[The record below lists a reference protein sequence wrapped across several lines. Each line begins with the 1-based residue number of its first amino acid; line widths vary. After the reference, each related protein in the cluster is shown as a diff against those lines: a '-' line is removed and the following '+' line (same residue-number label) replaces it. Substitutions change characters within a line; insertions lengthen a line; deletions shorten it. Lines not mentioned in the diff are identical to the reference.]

1 MQKTLSEKIGISG
14 YGCCCGA
21 GIDHHSAWDTLKQGR
36 VNCVMDPAR
45 YFVPGREAPL
55 FLVNE
60 EEILDIITSGVVPSS
75 RSGDCPIALNKLNRT
90 ILLTL
95 AAMINLLKTA
105 GVSLDSLQ
113 EKRVGVAVGTTV
125 GCTFNNEDY
134 YFDWKNNNNPDPAI
148 MDQYLFSNLAEVL
161 QKFFGLRGPRAVV
174 TNACASGTDAIGVG
188 KSWLENDLCDCVIV
202 GGADGIARIGCR
214 GFNSLMLVSSTACRP
229 FDKDRNGLTLGEGAG
244 LLLMEKE
251 QEIKK
256 RHGRLFGRLLGY
268 GSSCDAYH
276 PTAPHPEGRGLQ
288 QAIRNCLGG
297 CGLTPED
304 IGLINSHGTGTLAN
318 DSAETT
324 ALSQCGFDGDNTTI
338 ISTKGATGHTLGA
351 AGGVEAVLTLISLNK
366 GYSPGTIGCRNQ
378 DPKLPISIVTE
389 GEQRELP
396 NRLGMSQSLA
406 FGGSNGVVILEGCSG

>member
-134 YFDWKNNNNPDPAI
+134 YFDWKNDNNPDPAI

-214 GFNSLMLVSSTACRP
+214 GFNSLMLVSSSACRP
-229 FDKDRNGLTLGEGAG
+229 FDHERDGLTLGEGAG

-251 QEIKK
+251 HVLEK
-256 RHGRLFGRLLGY
+256 RHGQLFGRLLGY
-268 GSSCDAYH
+268 GASCDAYH